1 MSISQRSSKR
11 RRVNNQE
18 EEGKSEEEEIEFDLG
33 EALRIVDEE
42 LIKEKES
49 KDEEVAIPLNPK
61 KRSFSAAFTQELD
74 RAAYRVLLPLALIKP
89 SRGVLTDQAERRKE
103 AMQLN
108 LEDAA
113 ATLGETH
120 LQKVSARLTQDPAL
134 AKALQGSVKPL
145 HPDTNRVSSAYLHL
159 LLSK

>member
-11 RRVNNQE
+11 RRVNHRE
-18 EEGKSEEEEIEFDLG
+18 EEGKSDEEDMDFDLG

-42 LIKEKES
+42 LQKEKES
-49 KDEEVAIPLNPK
+49 KQEEVIIPLNPK
-61 KRSFSAAFTQELD
+61 KRSFSAAFTEEVD

-89 SRGVLTDQAERRKE
+89 SRGILTDQAERRKE

-120 LQKVSARLTQDPAL
+120 LQKVSAWLTQDPAL
-134 AKALQGSVKPL
+134 PKVQGSVKPL
-145 HPDTNRVSSAYLHL
+145 HPDTNRV
-159 LLSK
+159 